1 MKLQIPALSVAQW
14 IAAAILILILVV
26 GEASFLWSFDPF
38 HRRAHAEEKAVT
50 ATVQAETNQ
59 AAATIAGSAA
69 VETRIIHETTERVVH
84 DVQQAPSAS
93 APLPDDLRTAL
104 CAGLSELRH
113 GGEACTDSGSSE
125 PR

>member
-1 MKLQIPALSVAQW
+1 MKAPVLSALEWALVAL
-14 IAAAILILILVV
+14 ALVV
-26 GEASFLWSFDPF
+26 VVVLAVNFDPF
-38 HRRAHAEEKAVT
+38 GRLHRAEERAAT
-50 ATVQAETNQ
+50 ATVQANTNQ
-59 AAATIAGSAA
+59 AAASIAGKAA

-93 APLPDDLRTAL
+93 APLPDDLRAAL

-113 GGEACTDSGSSE
+113 GEPGCVDPGSAE

>member
-1 MKLQIPALSVAQW
+1 MKLPALSMLDLVMG
-14 IAAAILILILVV
+14 AALVV
-26 GEASFLWSFDPF
+26 VVGLLLWNFDPF
-38 HRRAHAEEKAVT
+38 GRRQRAEQVAAT

-59 AAATIAGSAA
+59 AAATIAGKAA
-69 VETRIIHETTERVVH
+69 VETHIIHETTERVVH

-93 APLPDDLRTAL
+93 APLPDDLRSAL

-113 GGEACTDSGSSE
+113 GAEGCTDFGTAE